1 MNMQK
6 LGIVSSVF
14 TSYRSLII
22 FNKFKHLNLMHY
34 TLCEVVNLEYA

>member
-6 LGIVSSVF
+6 LGIVSPVF
-14 TSYRSLII
+14 TTYRLLDI

-34 TLCEVVNLEYA
+34 TLCEVQK